1 MFQWLREYYDI
12 RREKRELERVCLACE
27 VFKVELAQERIEK
40 QRLLNH
46 ILHPK
51 TEDEPVISNDPQ
63 PIMPKHVPWR
73 VRQQELE
80 QKDRLEHQRIM
91 TEFRNKVVN
100 TEKLEKEMGIN

>member
-46 ILHPK
+46 ILHPVAEIQ
-51 TEDEPVISNDPQ
+51 TTADTPEPV
-63 PIMPKHVPWR
+63 MPKHVPWR